1 VAARR
6 GGCEQMRQM
15 LTWEV
20 GAPAVAAPGR
30 RQTALL
36 GSGLALVPL
45 LAATGLALPLPAQV
59 YRLAELVVERTVAF
73 TSALPGGDDRGQAP
87 ASAPRIAARVVRASA
102 AVRPSRDRAHVRRT
116 RVVSPVVAPTTYL
129 ARSTAPTTVAG
140 HATRTQTPEVPVVA
154 DSPASAPRSES
165 TAVQPASTPAP
176 AGPAS
181 LPTAS
186 TRPATTTPA
195 PEPVA
200 KDPPTPTPAPA
211 PTPTPAPEPTAKPS
225 TISAGAT
232 VSADPAPT
240 APPESAVNASL
251 SVSAGPVSVNAGV
264 TLGTKR

>member
-1 VAARR
+1 
-6 GGCEQMRQM
+6 MRQM

-36 GSGLALVPL
+36 GGGLALVPL
-45 LAATGLALPLPAQV
+45 LAATGLSLPLPAQV

-73 TSALPGGDDRGQAP
+73 TGALPGGDDRGQAP
-87 ASAPRIAARVVRASA
+87 ASAPRMAARVVRAPG
-102 AVRPSRDRAHVRRT
+102 AVRPSRGRAHVRRT
-116 RVVSPVVAPTTYL
+116 RVLSPVVAPTTHL
-129 ARSTAPTTVAG
+129 ARSTVPTTVAG
-140 HATRTQTPEVPVVA
+140 HPTRAHTPPEPVVA
-154 DSPASAPRSES
+154 DSPASAPRGES

-181 LPTAS
+181 VPTSS

-195 PEPVA
+195 PEPGA
-200 KDPPTPTPAPA
+200 KDPPAPTPTPTPAPR
-211 PTPTPAPEPTAKPS
+211 PTPTPAPEPTPKPS
-225 TISAGAT
+225 TVSASAT

-251 SVSAGPVSVNAGV
+251 SVSAGPVSVNTGV